1 MAYTRAPYMLLPLHL
16 LRLLRL
22 LRLLLDDRLLG
33 DLRRPA
39 RLALH
44 FRDLRR
50 AARLALHR
58 RGCDLRRAARLALD
72 GTASASLDQ
81 LICKLFERG
90 EEHEQRNSKIK
101 TAHHDRART
110 QVIGLADRPRG
121 LVEVVDAPDL
131 DPGRLPADQDLVA
144 FDIHDLIVLKLVL

>member
-1 MAYTRAPYMLLPLHL
+1 MLLLLHL

-22 LRLLLDDRLLG
+22 LLEDRLLG
-33 DLRRPA
+33 DLRRPARLALHFRDLRRTA

-72 GTASASLDQ
+72 GTVSASLDQ
-81 LICKLFERG
+81 LIYKLFERG
-90 EEHEQRNSKIK
+90 EEYEQTTAAVQQQKQNSASRSR
-101 TAHHDRART
+101 THPGSRACGSPT
-110 QVIGLADRPRG
+110 GPCRG
-121 LVEVVDAPDL
+121 CS
-131 DPGRLPADQDLVA
+131 RSRS
-144 FDIHDLIVLKLVL
+144 